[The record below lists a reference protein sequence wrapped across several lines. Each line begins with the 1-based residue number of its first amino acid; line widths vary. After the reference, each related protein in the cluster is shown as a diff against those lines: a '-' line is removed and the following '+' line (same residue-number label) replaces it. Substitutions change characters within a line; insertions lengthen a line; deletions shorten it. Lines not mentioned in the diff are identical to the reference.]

1 MRVKLEWLKELVDL
15 EGLSTEEIVKKLSLY
30 SIEVE
35 GVERVVGG
43 TNLVVGHV
51 ETCEPHPNSD
61 HLSVC
66 LVDVGGEKLQ
76 IVCGAPNVRAGQYV
90 IVAKE
95 GAELPGGLKIKR
107 AKIRG
112 VESNGMICS
121 LNELGLENK
130 FVPEE
135 YQGGIFYFPGK
146 PEVGSS
152 ALKALN
158 LEDEVI
164 ELGLTPNRGDML
176 SMFGVAIEAS
186 AVFNRPLKA
195 LQFATRPGKNDSKLN
210 VRNEAPGCIGYYGQ
224 VVKNVK
230 IQPSPWWL
238 TSRLI
243 AYGIRPINNVVD
255 ITNYILVLFGQP
267 LHAFDYDK
275 LGTEIVIRNARAGER
290 ITTLD
295 DVERVLQ
302 ESDIVITDGKKPVAV
317 AGVMGGA
324 ESGIDAETKNIV
336 IEAAV
341 FDAFSVR
348 ATSERLGLKSDS
360 SMRFEKGVD
369 INRTK
374 LALEYTC
381 YLLSELAGG
390 EISTRSFSGLSEIP
404 PKKIGISERDVEKL
418 LGIKIPGPEIKD
430 ILRRLGFE
438 VSGDEE
444 LIVKVPNRR
453 PDINIKADLIEEIAR
468 IHGYD
473 KVVGTIPVNKSV
485 GGLNSVQK
493 QRREIKQFLVGL
505 GLNEVYTY
513 SLVPEKEVDSFQFF
527 ASGKETVSI
536 LMPITQDHKCLRKAI
551 VPGLVGNAKYC
562 HSRKLKDL
570 AVFEMG
576 KVYYKD
582 SEYREEEMLGL
593 LMSGKFS
600 GTSWRGESE
609 EADFYLLKGVLE
621 ALFRK
626 FDFQVTFRRPE
637 KPLKELHPGK
647 TAEIIHEG
655 ETIGYLGCLHPEFAE
670 AEDLDEIVVAE
681 LKLDPILNR
690 TLRTVR
696 FEEYSKVPSVE
707 RDIALVV
714 AKDLPTGE
722 VISEILGLK
731 NTLLSGVT
739 LFDIYTGEKVGPEEK
754 SIAIKLEFSAPQ
766 NLSDEVV
773 NQKLN
778 QILKRLKEKFNA
790 VLRG

>member
-1 MRVKLEWLKELVDL
+1 MFQSAR
-15 EGLSTEEIVKKLSLY
+15 I
-30 SIEVE
+30 
-35 GVERVVGG
+35 G
-43 TNLVVGHV
+43 T
-51 ETCEPHPNSD
+51 
-61 HLSVC
+61 
-66 LVDVGGEKLQ
+66 
-76 IVCGAPNVRAGQYV
+76 
-90 IVAKE
+90 
-95 GAELPGGLKIKR
+95 PG
-107 AKIRG
+107 
-112 VESNGMICS
+112 
-121 LNELGLENK
+121 
-130 FVPEE
+130 PEE
-135 YQGGIFYFPGK
+135 AIPRC
-146 PEVGSS
+146 
-152 ALKALN
+152 
-158 LEDEVI
+158 
-164 ELGLTPNRGDML
+164 GL
-176 SMFGVAIEAS
+176 
-186 AVFNRPLKA
+186 
-195 LQFATRPGKNDSKLN
+195 
-210 VRNEAPGCIGYYGQ
+210 
-224 VVKNVK
+224 
-230 IQPSPWWL
+230 
-238 TSRLI
+238 
-243 AYGIRPINNVVD
+243 
-255 ITNYILVLFGQP
+255 
-267 LHAFDYDK
+267 
-275 LGTEIVIRNARAGER
+275 
-290 ITTLD
+290 
-295 DVERVLQ
+295 
-302 ESDIVITDGKKPVAV
+302 
-317 AGVMGGA
+317 
-324 ESGIDAETKNIV
+324 
-336 IEAAV
+336 
-341 FDAFSVR
+341 
-348 ATSERLGLKSDS
+348 
-360 SMRFEKGVD
+360 EKGVD
-369 INRTK
+369 INRTN
-374 LALEYTC
+374 AGFWNIHVIFFPNWPEARFPSPFPDYGNP
-381 YLLSELAGG
+381 SE
-390 EISTRSFSGLSEIP
+390 ENR
-404 PKKIGISERDVEKL
+404 ISERDVEKL

-438 VSGDEE
+438 VSGDEG

-714 AKDLPTGE
+714 AKAFPQAK
-722 VISEILGLK
+722 SFSK
-731 NTLLSGVT
+731 SWAWKT
-739 LFDIYTGEKVGPEEK
+739 LFAESP
-754 SIAIKLEFSAPQ
+754 FST
-766 NLSDEVV
+766 STRERRSVRRK
-773 NQKLN
+773 NQSRSN
-778 QILKRLKEKFNA
+778 SNSPRPRL
-790 VLRG
+790 